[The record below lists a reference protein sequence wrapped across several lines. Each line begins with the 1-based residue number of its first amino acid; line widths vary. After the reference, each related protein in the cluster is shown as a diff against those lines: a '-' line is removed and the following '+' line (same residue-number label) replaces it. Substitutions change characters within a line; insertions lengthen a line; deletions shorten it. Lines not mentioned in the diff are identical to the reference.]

1 MIVRTAGV
9 TLLFILFLLPIAA
22 SAQDNPAYVDQVN
35 TTAASF
41 TLTTEDG
48 TDIQINPSIGGEVTR
63 PEVLNLWPNGA
74 LFPEG
79 SAGPGSEGAIYQ
91 GGDGNFA
98 SITQNGTNHL
108 AVVVHE
114 GNSNFTDVTQNGSD
128 HVAGIRLNGDD
139 NQFRLTQDGSGHRY
153 LLDFGGSNLNHE
165 VVQNGVDN
173 TAVQIGEGSMPFGI
187 EQNGSGMTMIIRH
200 NVP

>member
-1 MIVRTAGV
+1 LFFFQPL
-9 TLLFILFLLPIAA
+9 TLH
-22 SAQDNPAYVDQVN
+22 AQNSPAHIDQVN
-35 TTAASF
+35 TTDESF

-48 TDIQINPSIGGEVTR
+48 TNLQINPSTGEEVTR
-63 PEVLNLWPNGA
+63 SQVLNLWPSGA

-98 SITQNGTNHL
+98 SIMQNGTNHL

-128 HVAGIRLNGDD
+128 HVAGIQLHGDN
-139 NQFRLTQDGSGHRY
+139 NQFGLTQNGSGHRY
-153 LLDFGGSNLNHE
+153 LLDFEGSNLDHA
-165 VVQNGVDN
+165 VVQNGANN
-173 TAVQIGEGSMPFGI
+173 TAVQIGQGSMPFGI

-200 NVP
+200 DVP